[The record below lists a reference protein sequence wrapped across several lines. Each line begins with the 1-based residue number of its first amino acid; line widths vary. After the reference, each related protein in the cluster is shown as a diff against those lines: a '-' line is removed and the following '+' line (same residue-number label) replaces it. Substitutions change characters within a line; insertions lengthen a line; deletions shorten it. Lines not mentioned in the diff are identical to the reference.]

1 MDEGLPTFLVVG
13 STRIRIT
20 EAPQQEK
27 KKETLIINESLLI
40 DLLEGA
46 ALKPAVTILI
56 NYRFFSAT
64 AGTYCS
70 VITAFVCHQSR

>member
-13 STRIRIT
+13 STRIRVT

-46 ALKPAVTILI
+46 ALKPAVIYF
-56 NYRFFSAT
+56 N
-64 AGTYCS
+64 
-70 VITAFVCHQSR
+70 

>member
-1 MDEGLPTFLVVG
+1 MKGYRHFWSLDRHASASQKLP
-13 STRIRIT
+13 SRK
-20 EAPQQEK
+20 K